1 MILIFGDMKCYD
13 NAEAIYGRAV
23 EKGIMPEDVKKEI
36 IKMFIPFYLNASKKE
51 MNDIVKIDSSL
62 AAMQLMLVARAHG
75 YDTNCMG
82 GLEEDKLAKAFGLDP
97 ERYIPVLILAIG
109 KSNYDT
115 HDTVR
120 LDAAEISSFK

>member
-51 MNDIVKIDSSL
+51 MKDIVKIDSSL

-82 GLEEDKLAKAFGLDP
+82 GFEEDKLAKAFGLDP
-97 ERYIPVLILAIG
+97 ERYIPVLILVIG